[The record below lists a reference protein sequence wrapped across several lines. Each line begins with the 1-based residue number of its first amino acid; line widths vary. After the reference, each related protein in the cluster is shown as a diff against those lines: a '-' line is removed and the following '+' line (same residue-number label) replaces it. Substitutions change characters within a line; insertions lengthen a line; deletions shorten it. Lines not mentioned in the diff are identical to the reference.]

1 MDHTEGTNR
10 EILCKRHTKAARVTS
25 RGNESYVGRGAR
37 SDELVQALLALLRC
51 PGSRIRVR
59 CACANAILASGQRRR
74 GSRLGG
80 SAGSAVP
87 PRSTRLLGV
96 GVFRTPS
103 PVPLLDDA
111 RIEFRRPVDPVQ
123 VAEETARVA
132 ERVAVGA
139 ATPQW
144 RIFGLAVDAPE
155 RFAVRS
161 ELLERRFALRS
172 RRRSVAVAAVFR
184 TDTARLAAVDK
195 DRLRFEARRYSFGIE
210 RLTFFDRAG

>member
-80 SAGSAVP
+80 SERPQHQEVGS
-87 PRSTRLLGV
+87 
-96 GVFRTPS
+96 
-103 PVPLLDDA
+103 
-111 RIEFRRPVDPVQ
+111 IDPVQ